1 MCYFVKFCFV
11 HLISPAIRMHLL
23 ELFLLFAMYFDQLLE
38 MFHGYRRVSTSLISM
53 KEGCGFFVLLK
64 ICWFLFFFLNLVL
77 AMEHKTF
84 HKLSKPSTTD
94 LYTQP
99 SFCFILTHFDTVPIM
114 CQGEPWTFNVPT
126 SVFGTAGLQP
136 APLGCI

>member
-1 MCYFVKFCFV
+1 MLFCTSNFSCNKNAFARI
-11 HLISPAIRMHLL
+11 IST
-23 ELFLLFAMYFDQLLE
+23 FCNVFCQLLE
-38 MFHGYRRVSTSLISM
+38 MFRGYRRVSTSPVSM
-53 KEGCGFFVLLK
+53 KEGCGVFVLFML
-64 ICWFLFFFLNLVL
+64 CWFLSFFIFNLVL

-126 SVFGTAGLQP
+126 SVFGTDGLQP